1 VPQELSERERKFIT
15 RLRRGGKFYVLLRE
29 IRYLFHRWMHVNKY
43 LWRIH
48 EAHHSTP
55 DVDWVGGSR
64 GHVIENMITGTAELA
79 PIVLF
84 MSHVAA
90 IKSVIDACWGM
101 WIHSNIDWAM
111 GKLKYVINGPFM
123 HRWHHAREIH
133 DVNFATKFAFWDWLL
148 GTAYLPDRKPGELRA
163 GRELAAEHRRTAG
176 IRLPEVPAQ
185 GRAPAPWS
193 EGSSQAAPGRSG
205 VRGSGRGVQA
215 PPAGPAGL
223 RRRAGH
229 RGIARAQGGC
239 TVTVTVVSPAPAKR
253 MSAPCVGMTSST
265 SG

>member
-1 VPQELSERERKFIT
+1 MAAGLQVAVSLFTHDLFI
-15 RLRRGGKFYVLLRE
+15 
-29 IRYLFHRWMHVNKY
+29 YLFHRWMHVNPY

-84 MSHVAA
+84 MSPEVAA

-101 WIHSNIDWAM
+101 WIHSNVDWDM
-111 GKLKYVINGPFM
+111 GPLKWVINGPYM

-148 GTAYLPDRKPGELRA
+148 GTAYLPEGRKPESYGLDVD
-163 GRELAAEHRRTAG
+163 LAPEHRRAAG
-176 IRLPEVPAQ
+176 IRLPEVPAE
-185 GRAPAPWS
+185 GGAPAPWT
-193 EGSSQAAPGRSG
+193 EGSRPAAAGRPG
-205 VRGSGRGVQA
+205 VRPPGRGVQA
-215 PPAGPAGL
+215 PVAGP
-223 RRRAGH
+223 RRRVRSG
-229 RGIARAQGGC
+229 R
-239 TVTVTVVSPAPAKR
+239 VSPP
-253 MSAPCVGMTSST
+253 SSRA
-265 SG
+265 